1 MKARI
6 GLGLMVLGMLAAGCS
21 RKPEPQYVTSAALQK
36 LDEPLRKP
44 VTDVVLKECGTYAS
58 PKMFREPGFSTETLK
73 LGQAVYTQRC
83 QQCHGTTGDGAGP
96 VAEHMRP
103 RPRDY
108 RPGVFKFTTTPYGA
122 KPQKSDLIRTV
133 TNGIPGTSM
142 PSFRLLPKKEMDA
155 VVDYVLSLTHRG
167 ELENMLIQSV
177 DAEGEVNEDIVND
190 SIETVLSR
198 WQGMK
203 AQEVQPKTPEPDFTR
218 DMVVAGKQAFLSKGC
233 SKCHGEDGRG
243 QTAENI
249 GVDSW
254 GHPTRAADLTSGML
268 HGGSRPV
275 DIYRRIVS
283 GINGTPMPGF
293 ALALAEEP
301 DTIWN
306 LTSYVLYLSNERR
319 RGKIPL
325 AGTPM
330 PFDAAAKTLQ
340 PEAAE

>member
-1 MKARI
+1 
-6 GLGLMVLGMLAAGCS
+6 VAGCS
-21 RKPEPQYVTSAALQK
+21 RTPDPHYVTSDALQK

-44 VTDVVLKECGTYAS
+44 VADAVLKECGTYAA
-58 PKMFREPGFSTETLK
+58 PRMLRQPGFPAETLK
-73 LGQAVYTQRC
+73 LGREVYMQRC

-96 VAEHMRP
+96 QAAHMRP

-108 RPGVFKFTTTPYGA
+108 RPGVFKFTSTPYGA

-133 TNGIPGTSM
+133 TRGIPGTSM
-142 PSFRLLPKKEMDA
+142 PSFHLLPRKEMEA

-167 ELENMLIQSV
+167 ELESMLVQNV
-177 DAEGEVNEDIVND
+177 DAEGEVNEDIIGD
-190 SIETVLSR
+190 SVDTVMSR
-198 WQGMK
+198 WQATKG
-203 AQEVQPKTPEPDFTR
+203 QEVQPKTPEPEITR
-218 DMVVAGKQAFLSKGC
+218 EMVVAGKQAFLTKGC

-243 QTAENI
+243 QTKENV
-249 GVDSW
+249 GMDAW

-268 HGGSRPV
+268 HGGSRPIDV
-275 DIYRRIVS
+275 YRRIVS

-293 ALALAEEP
+293 SLALAEEP
-301 DTIWN
+301 ETVWS
-306 LTSYVLYLSNERR
+306 LSSYVLYLSNERR

-330 PFDAAAKTLQ
+330 PFDAAPTTPR